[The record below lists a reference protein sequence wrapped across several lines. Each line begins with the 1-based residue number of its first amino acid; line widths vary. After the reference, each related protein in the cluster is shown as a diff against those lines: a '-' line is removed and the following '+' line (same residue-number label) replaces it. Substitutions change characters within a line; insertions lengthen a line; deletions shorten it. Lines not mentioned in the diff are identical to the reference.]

1 MTTKNKFK
9 WPLVGETELSI
20 EIAANQSWASQNG
33 GSTTTSLSQ
42 SVRPTVPA
50 HSKIPVKIELYKAD
64 ISYPYEFKADVSYD
78 GVVAQI
84 SQQIMISPAPSDR
97 YTRGFLTG
105 RPRVFS
111 LFIALTYAITS
122 PT

>member
-1 MTTKNKFK
+1 MSLFH
-9 WPLVGETELSI
+9 I
-20 EIAANQSWASQNG
+20 ANQQLTPLTQ
-33 GSTTTSLSQ
+33 TTFAAEGLQ
-42 SVRPTVPA
+42 ERQDLQEA
-50 HSKIPVKIELYKAD
+50 
-64 ISYPYEFKADVSYD
+64 

>member
-1 MTTKNKFK
+1 MKGYFK
-9 WPLVGETELSI
+9 ETLG
-20 EIAANQSWASQNG
+20 NLG
-33 GSTTTSLSQ
+33 FTD
-42 SVRPTVPA
+42 
-50 HSKIPVKIELYKAD
+50 VK
-64 ISYPYEFKADVSYD
+64 

-84 SQQIMISPAPSDR
+84 SQQVMTSPAPGDR